1 MIRAVLICL
10 VICMFQSI
18 AYGQRERKEFLD
30 SIYIYKR
37 IEDFSSKRKFTQL
50 LYSLVFRPI
59 TPIPQ
64 VRSKKKPTVKEKPI
78 KLSAFEGK
86 VIRNIQIVTYD
97 PFGYST
103 KDTSQHPRGFVPKA
117 GNALHIKTWPVKI
130 KHIMIVKKYD
140 TFDSLRIKES
150 ERLIRSQNFVRE
162 VFITPIAVKG
172 DSVDLFIRVYDV
184 WSIILT
190 GIATTTSTTVN
201 GKDKNFLGTGHQF
214 EGSYMQNYVTG
225 NNSYMANYIIPN
237 IYSTYISS
245 SLRYYAD
252 ENRNYYHGLSLNRSF
267 YSIFTSWA
275 GGISLQRSLTR
286 EVLLGFDS
294 TAFEQR
300 YRSTSQDYWLGRSWQ
315 LFRGKTEDRRSTSF
329 ISSARYMRL
338 RYQERASEAYD
349 SLRAHSDEELYLV
362 GIGLSR
368 RQYKQDNYIFKY
380 GFTEDVPTGRSY
392 SLIGGYQMRDSVP
405 RWYGGARIYMANYH
419 NWGYFNLYMEYGTF
433 FHKKQKEQG
442 CYLVGINYFSNIIRL
457 GRWKLRQFIKQQY
470 TIGFDRLKHEK
481 LSLNDDAGIR
491 GFNSLGLS
499 GTQRFT
505 LTFQLQSYAPWN
517 VLGFRFGPYLV
528 CSFGMLGSEKTGFS
542 GSPLYSSYGIG
553 LLVKNDYLILNQFQI
568 SIAFYPSIPGVANNV
583 LKMNPVKTTDFGF
596 RGFDISQP
604 SIVGYQ

>member
-1 MIRAVLICL
+1 MIRAFLICFA
-10 VICMFQSI
+10 ICIFGSV

-37 IEDFSSKRKFTQL
+37 IEDFSNKRKFTQL
-50 LYSLVFRPI
+50 LYGLVFRPI
-59 TPIPQ
+59 TPTPQ
-64 VRSKKKPTVKEKPI
+64 LRSSTKPKLKDKPI
-78 KLSAFEGK
+78 KLSDFEGK

-103 KDTSQHPRGFVPKA
+103 KDTSQHPKGFMPKA

-130 KHIMIVKKYD
+130 KNILIVKKYD
-140 TFDSLRIKES
+140 TFDSLRVKES
-150 ERLIRSQNFVRE
+150 ARLIRSQNFVRE
-162 VFITPIAVKG
+162 VFITPIEVKG

-190 GIATTTSTTVN
+190 GIATTTSSTIN

-237 IYSTYISS
+237 IYNTYISS

-267 YSIFTSWA
+267 YSIFTAWA
-275 GGISLQRSLTR
+275 GGLSLQRSLTR

-294 TAFEQR
+294 KAFEQR
-300 YRSTSQDYWLGRSWQ
+300 YRSTSQDYWLGHSWQ
-315 LFRGKTEDRRSTSF
+315 LVRGKTEDRRSTSF

-349 SLRAHSDEELYLV
+349 SLGIHSDEELYLV
-362 GIGLSR
+362 GVGLSR

-380 GFTEDVPTGRSY
+380 GFTEDVPTGRAY
-392 SLIGGYQMRDSVP
+392 SLIAGYQLRDSVP
-405 RWYGGARIYMANYH
+405 RYYGGARIYMANYH

-442 CYLVGINYFSNIIRL
+442 CYLVGVNYFSNIIRI

-481 LSLNDDAGIR
+481 LNLNNDAGIR
-491 GFNSLGLS
+491 GFNSSGLS

-528 CSFGMLGSEKTGFS
+528 CSFGILGSEKKGFS

-568 SIAFYPSIPGVANNV
+568 SIAFYPTIPGVANNV
-583 LKMNPVKTTDFGF
+583 LKVNPVKTTDFGF

-604 SIVGYQ
+604 SVVGYQ